1 MTSSSI
7 PTKTSVWSPWSW
19 FSDFVQP
26 INPGWTFGN
35 LTVNEQNSS
44 APDTE
49 RDIVA
54 VDSYGRQLGHIIDA
68 LAVLI
73 KERSDYTREPAFEEL
88 IKMRD
93 KIEKIKVT
101 AAARRLDRIATD
113 LAELRNKG
121 DRSEYQRVVEKL
133 REALAEKSRPPG

>member
-1 MTSSSI
+1 MTSSSN
-7 PTKTSVWSPWSW
+7 PVWSPWSW
-19 FSDFVQP
+19 FSEFIQP

-35 LTVNEQNSS
+35 LTINEQNSS

-73 KERSDYTREPAFEEL
+73 QEQPQWTRKPAFEQL
-88 IKMRD
+88 ITMRA
-93 KIEKIKVT
+93 KIEQIK
-101 AAARRLDRIATD
+101 ARSAARRLDRIAAD
-113 LAELRNKG
+113 IVELRNNDK
-121 DRSEYQRVVEKL
+121 SEYRRLVEKL
-133 REALAEKSRPPG
+133 QKALADEDRLPV